1 MWWKG
6 QQPKTGIP
14 GLVFLKNRHT
24 LKHVKYAPHKPS
36 RYSLV
41 KSIFIVPEFWPISG
55 GQRPTDTLS
64 GGLRRLRVRFGW
76 LKLALGRIRVAK
88 AQEEFCGGKRVFF
101 TWSWRVP
108 VSCPILSRGGR
119 YSSRVTCMVC
129 TYINNMWTY
138 LPRCGKWL
146 SNDMQLVRVKK

>member
-1 MWWKG
+1 MYFDVSRFSLDG
-6 QQPKTGIP
+6 SSPTGI
-14 GLVFLKNRHT
+14 R
-24 LKHVKYAPHKPS
+24 
-36 RYSLV
+36 
-41 KSIFIVPEFWPISG
+41 SG
-55 GQRPTDTLS
+55 QDQG
-64 GGLRRLRVRFGW
+64 
-76 LKLALGRIRVAK
+76 AK
-88 AQEEFCGGKRVFF
+88 APEEFCGGKRVFF